1 MYVFAVT
8 ARLGW
13 PTNFPMR
20 ADGSPRRCSSEIQG
34 VAQVVR
40 APQRNTRCLACSP
53 DGRAQAICAEAYEHL
68 TAEAAI
74 VARDK
79 GCDGREELPAP
90 LLPIE
95 RVRSS
100 RQPVRLASGCV
111 ARQRHP
117 RSVPPTRS
125 GGLITPVSSRTR
137 QTRGVA
143 SRVPP
148 RRQSKSIPC
157 TSPFSVP
164 CRNSDDGRSLP
175 RKPLP
180 DGWVG
185 PRLDRAMVTFM
196 GWGYGRGP
204 GPR

>member
-1 MYVFAVT
+1 MLQRDA
-8 ARLGW
+8 
-13 PTNFPMR
+13 
-20 ADGSPRRCSSEIQG
+20 G

-53 DGRAQAICAEAYEHL
+53 DGRAQAIRAEACEHL
-68 TAEAAI
+68 TAEVAI
-74 VARDK
+74 LARDK
-79 GCDGREELPAP
+79 GCDGREEHFRHLS
-90 LLPIE
+90 PIE

-100 RQPVRLASGCV
+100 RQPVRRASGCV

-157 TSPFSVP
+157 TSPFPSP
-164 CRNSDDGRSLP
+164 AATRMMGAHSPGSPSPTGGSDLDSTEPWLRSWGGAMDAVQGPAKGPSPP
-175 RKPLP
+175 RSKRGALGCGFGGP
-180 DGWVG
+180 D
-185 PRLDRAMVTFM
+185 LFLA
-196 GWGYGRGP
+196 
-204 GPR
+204 